1 VCLKFKSQFKL
12 DYQESPE
19 DSHLKEEEE
28 DDGLFYF
35 VKRTDQI
42 SKLFDWSNKEK
53 QSCLN

>member
-1 VCLKFKSQFKL
+1 MCLKFKSQFKL